1 MNIDKIKY
9 YIDQYKLNF
18 KTVHRQEI
26 YKWQAV
32 KCFQE
37 NWNINAIDFTAM
49 IDKSLMQAKN
59 LLDSGNYF
67 PKRMIIN
74 NSKINPE
81 LIKPL
86 FIDLFDEQKDLI
98 ERIKQFQ
105 TDFSKINSKN
115 FSGRLDYQDPRA
127 IIVYLVLRYP
137 ERYFL
142 YKFTMFKNFAEK
154 IDYDYTPVKGRFEN
168 IGQYHTLCAHIK
180 HELIKDQEILKLH
193 KDRLTNDCYYDE
205 NLNILTQDFIY
216 AVDRY
221 LEVDEQISRT
231 RFSIVGESK
240 ILSPENSSH
249 GINFKGRIVNYEQIE
264 KENKRI
270 GDLGEKWVIQ
280 RERNKLINAGLQ
292 NKIDK
297 IKHISVEEGDGTG
310 FDIKSFD
317 EKGNEI
323 LIEVKT
329 TTGNFN
335 QTFYISRNEL
345 ERSKNDSA
353 KYYLYRVYD
362 FNEKNNTASL
372 KILKG
377 NLESLCDFP
386 TQYKVRIEKNN

>member
-37 NWNINAIDFTAM
+37 NWDINAIDFTAM
-49 IDKSLMQAKN
+49 IDKSLLQTKN

-98 ERIKQFQ
+98 ERIRQFQ

-115 FSGRLDYQDPRA
+115 FAGRLDYQDPRA

-154 IDYDYTPVKGRFEN
+154 IDYDYIPVKGRFEN
-168 IGQYHTLCAHIK
+168 IGQYQKLCVHIK

-193 KDRLTNDCYYDE
+193 KDRLTNDCFYDE

-221 LEVDEQISRT
+221 LDVDEQIPRT
-231 RFSIVGESK
+231 RFRIIGEGR

-323 LIEVKT
+323 FIEVKT

-335 QTFYISRNEL
+335 QAFYISRNEL
-345 ERSKNDSA
+345 ERSKSDGA
-353 KYYLYRVYD
+353 KYYLYRVYE
-362 FNEKNNTASL
+362 FNEKDNTASL
-372 KILKG
+372 KILQG
-377 NLESLCDFP
+377 NLENLCDFP
-386 TQYKVRIEKNN
+386 TQFKVKINEK

>member
-37 NWNINAIDFTAM
+37 NWDINAIDFTAM
-49 IDKSLMQAKN
+49 IDKSLLQAKN

-98 ERIKQFQ
+98 ERIRQFQ

-115 FSGRLDYQDPRA
+115 FAGRLDYQDPRA

-154 IDYDYTPVKGRFEN
+154 IDYDYIPVKGRFEN
-168 IGQYHTLCAHIK
+168 IGQYQKLCVHIK

-193 KDRLTNDCYYDE
+193 KDRLTNDCFYDE

-221 LEVDEQISRT
+221 LDVDEQIPRT
-231 RFSIVGESK
+231 RFRIVGEGR

-310 FDIKSFD
+310 FDIKSYD

-323 LIEVKT
+323 FIEVKT

-335 QTFYISRNEL
+335 QAFYISRNEL
-345 ERSKNDSA
+345 ERSKSDSA
-353 KYYLYRVYD
+353 KYYLYRVYE
-362 FNEKNNTASL
+362 FNEKDNTASL
-372 KILKG
+372 KILQG
-377 NLESLCDFP
+377 NLENLCDFP
-386 TQYKVRIEKNN
+386 TQFKVKINEK